1 MTDGG
6 FPFSVSA
13 PSAEPTPAPEPSAPA
28 PPGEDAIRALVTRLA
43 RPHSSGGHV
52 IERAA
57 ILAEGSSFSTA
68 MAWIV
73 DHGGEPEEQAAAASG
88 GLHGSRLN
96 RSGGSVSPTALR
108 FVLPRGALSK

>member
-1 MTDGG
+1 MSDGS

-13 PSAEPTPAPEPSAPA
+13 PSAEPTPTPEPPEPEA
-28 PPGEDAIRALVTRLA
+28 PGEDAIRALVTRLA

-57 ILAEGSSFSTA
+57 ILAEGSSFATA

-73 DHGGEPEEQAAAASG
+73 EHGGEPEEQAAAASG

-108 FVLPRGALSK
+108 FVLPAGVLA

>member
-1 MTDGG
+1 MTDG

-13 PSAEPTPAPEPSAPA
+13 PAAEPTTAPDPPATQ
-28 PPGEDAIRALVTRLA
+28 PPGEDAIRTLVTRLA

-57 ILAEGSSFSTA
+57 ILAEGSSFRTV

-73 DHGGEPEEQAAAASG
+73 DHGGEPEEQATAPSR
-88 GLHGSRLN
+88 GLHGARVN
-96 RSGGSVSPTALR
+96 RSGSSVSPTTLR
-108 FVLPRGALSK
+108 FVLPAGVLG